1 MSTDFKF
8 YTKIR
13 LSEVEEKTN
22 LKIVEKD
29 DNLYLQDIE
38 GNLLLVQT
46 GVFTYE
52 DSDQEDEDTFELVGY
67 GLNDPTN
74 IINELVDKFD
84 LKFLIDED
92 EEYLYHNG
100 VEDIDNYL
108 SESMKK
114 YGY

>member
-22 LKIVEKD
+22 LKIVEND
-29 DNLYLQDIE
+29 DNLYLKDLE
-38 GNLLLVQT
+38 GNLLLVRT
-46 GVFTYE
+46 GVFTHE
-52 DSDQEDEDTFELVGY
+52 DSDQEDEDTFELVRF

-92 EEYLYHNG
+92 GKLVAYFPSSVKPLS
-100 VEDIDNYL
+100 EDIL
-108 SESMKK
+108 K
-114 YGY
+114 YINK

>member
-29 DNLYLQDIE
+29 DNLYLQDLE

-108 SESMKK
+108 NESMNK

>member
-22 LKIVEKD
+22 LKIVEKE
-29 DNLYLQDIE
+29 DNLYLQDLE

-67 GLNDPTN
+67 GLNDPSN

>member
-13 LSEVEEKTN
+13 LSEVEKKTN
-22 LKIVEKD
+22 IKIVESD
-29 DNLYLQDIE
+29 DKVYLQDSE
-38 GNLLLVQT
+38 GNVLLVKT
-46 GVFTYE
+46 GVFTQE
-52 DSDQEDEDTFELVGY
+52 DSDQEDEDSFELVRY
-67 GLNDPTN
+67 GGNNPKN
-74 IINELVDKFD
+74 IIDELVDKFD

-92 EEYLYHNG
+92 EEYLHYNK
-100 VEDIDNYL
+100 VEDFDNYL